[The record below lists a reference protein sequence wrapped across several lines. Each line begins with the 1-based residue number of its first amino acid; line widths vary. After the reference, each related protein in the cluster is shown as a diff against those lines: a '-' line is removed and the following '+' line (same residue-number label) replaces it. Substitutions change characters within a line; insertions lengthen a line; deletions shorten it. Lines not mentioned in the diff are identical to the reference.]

1 MKKTSIKEEKKEFLN
16 SPEHEKNLLFSLM
29 TEKEFRDKVID
40 DLTPDHFTP
49 GELST
54 IFKAIKKIHN
64 ENGTPEI
71 PTIIAELKSME
82 MNISTLLDVS
92 DHFNIDH
99 QYQYMKVCELY
110 EKRLLNNTIL
120 KYTQA
125 LETDKNINDLVSGLE
140 SDIQLIQQK
149 QRNRDVKSFEFITAD
164 KLQALELPPLK
175 KIIDDVLTEGYA
187 ILAGPPKSGKSFLAL
202 NMALA
207 VAQNGIFAS
216 KFKANKA
223 DVYYFALEDS
233 YRRLQ
238 SRIRNIQQ
246 DQSFPNNLHIAIKK
260 SFEFNEFIK
269 RLDIELAN
277 NSQVKFVIIDTLFKA
292 TSGTSK
298 KSSNIYENEYDIGS
312 TLQDIALKHNACI
325 LVLHHTRKMSDPE
338 NVFNEI
344 SGSTGTTAAADVVL
358 MLRRRA
364 EHTNL
369 HVSGR
374 DVELN
379 EFAMEF
385 DTTTGLWN
393 CKGKSEIVES
403 SKQQRDILELLQ
415 TSGSFTAKQISE
427 ATDIPY
433 KNIHRVIKSLYDKGV
448 KKYPNTNKYYYDTNI
463 NNNINNK
470 I

>member
-1 MKKTSIKEEKKEFLN
+1 
-16 SPEHEKNLLFSLM
+16 
-29 TEKEFRDKVID
+29 
-40 DLTPDHFTP
+40 
-49 GELST
+49 
-54 IFKAIKKIHN
+54 
-64 ENGTPEI
+64 
-71 PTIIAELKSME
+71 
-82 MNISTLLDVS
+82 
-92 DHFNIDH
+92 
-99 QYQYMKVCELY
+99 MKVCELY

-269 RLDIELAN
+269 RLNLL
-277 NSQVKFVIIDTLFKA
+277 IIHKL
-292 TSGTSK
+292 S
-298 KSSNIYENEYDIGS
+298 
-312 TLQDIALKHNACI
+312 
-325 LVLHHTRKMSDPE
+325 
-338 NVFNEI
+338 
-344 SGSTGTTAAADVVL
+344 
-358 MLRRRA
+358 
-364 EHTNL
+364 
-369 HVSGR
+369 
-374 DVELN
+374 
-379 EFAMEF
+379 
-385 DTTTGLWN
+385 
-393 CKGKSEIVES
+393 
-403 SKQQRDILELLQ
+403 LL
-415 TSGSFTAKQISE
+415 
-427 ATDIPY
+427 
-433 KNIHRVIKSLYDKGV
+433 
-448 KKYPNTNKYYYDTNI
+448 
-463 NNNINNK
+463 
-470 I
+470 